1 MSPDFALVLCKNIRL
16 ISLDAVTIFKSER
29 GPGKM
34 AVFKRTLIFTFLALL
49 LVLEANA
56 LVAQE
61 HFSTFIGTTVGV
73 QGMFRQ
79 WLDVKNDRDGLI
91 VNFRI
96 GRDTVYTPHRYPYPG
111 EKVKV
116 EYLPIRGVD
125 VAYRVTV
132 LGEHK

>member
-1 MSPDFALVLCKNIRL
+1 MKVLKG
-16 ISLDAVTIFKSER
+16 IF
-29 GPGKM
+29 
-34 AVFKRTLIFTFLALL
+34 IFTFIVLL
-49 LVLEANA
+49 LMVEANA
-56 LVAQE
+56 LVSQE

-73 QGMFRQ
+73 QGVFRQ
-79 WLDVKNDRDGLI
+79 WLDVRNNNNGLI

-125 VAYRVTV
+125 VAYRVTI
-132 LGEHK
+132 LGEPK